1 MKLSISEK
9 EVCYLSYSSQ
19 TFFSIW
25 AVYRYK
31 NLTMENENIWALQG
45 VAIKS
50 SHFYTEIALKCWG
63 ESLVLMFLQ

>member
-9 EVCYLSYSSQ
+9 KVSYLSYRSQ

-31 NLTMENENIWALQG
+31 KLKIENEKFLALQG

-50 SHFYTEIALKCWG
+50 SYFYTEIALKCWG
-63 ESLVLMFLQ
+63 ESLVSMTLQ